1 MNNYRKELS
10 VDLYELT
17 MSQVFWQR
25 GMDQTATFSLFFRG
39 YPKNRSNYVANGIDA
54 AIDFLQGF
62 HFSDDDIESLRSTSP
77 LSDEFLAYLSNFRF
91 DGDVRSVPEGT
102 IVFADEPVLEVTAP
116 IIEAQIVETMLLNI
130 VTSATLFATK
140 ASRIVQA
147 AAGRPVVDFG
157 TRRTHSEES
166 AIEAARAGY
175 IAGFAG
181 TSNLKAAAIYDIPAF
196 GTMAH
201 SFIQAFRD
209 EDAAFDAYTAEFPD
223 TTTLLVDTYDT
234 LEGVRNAISV
244 AENARQR
251 GASINS
257 IRLDSGDLGQ
267 LAKDARSLLDHA
279 SFTGIRIMASGGLD
293 EHSIQD
299 LVASNAPIDAFGVGT
314 RFGTSAD
321 APYIDSVYKLVELD
335 NQPIIKLSA
344 SKQTL
349 PWAKQVYRRFQDD
362 KMSNDLITK
371 STSPR
376 PSGQTTALLRSA
388 MKSGERMMPKDT
400 IETVR
405 KRVSKNIRSLP
416 SQYRALHNPA
426 TYPVGYSDDLELPTQ
441 TCG

>member
-10 VDLYELT
+10 IDLYELT

-39 YPKNRSNYVANGIDA
+39 YPENRSYYVASGIDA
-54 AIDFLQGF
+54 AIEFLQGF
-62 HFSDDDIESLRSTSP
+62 HFSDNDIESLRSTSP

-140 ASRIVQA
+140 ASRIVKA

-201 SFIQAFRD
+201 SFIQAFGD
-209 EDAAFDAYTAEFPD
+209 EHAAFDAYAAEFPD

-244 AENARQR
+244 AKTARQR
-251 GASINS
+251 VCPSTPYVS
-257 IRLDSGDLGQ
+257 
-267 LAKDARSLLDHA
+267 
-279 SFTGIRIMASGGLD
+279 T
-293 EHSIQD
+293 
-299 LVASNAPIDAFGVGT
+299 VAT
-314 RFGTSAD
+314 
-321 APYIDSVYKLVELD
+321 
-335 NQPIIKLSA
+335 
-344 SKQTL
+344 
-349 PWAKQVYRRFQDD
+349 
-362 KMSNDLITK
+362 
-371 STSPR
+371 
-376 PSGQTTALLRSA
+376 
-388 MKSGERMMPKDT
+388 
-400 IETVR
+400 
-405 KRVSKNIRSLP
+405 
-416 SQYRALHNPA
+416 
-426 TYPVGYSDDLELPTQ
+426 
-441 TCG
+441 